1 MVSQTQRLQQPMTSN
16 DQNHPKWSAQDV
28 WLRPSSQ
35 RSTSKVRQFS
45 VKDGELKA
53 ELALE
58 SDKREKLGIKGI
70 TVFLCSH
77 ILLNNQDWSS
87 REPTPT
93 CDLQGIY
100 ITTHGGFS
108 FQPSK
113 SDARMRIKLQCR
125 EVEQPR
131 HTQWFK
137 VCSGQLSF
145 QKPQEQ
151 KRALEQWELVR
162 WSLARFRCLLSQ
174 GRLQG
179 PLTLGQPQMQIYVN
193 LPWPS
198 TTPWNLIKRS
208 PATCRHPFWKTT
220 RCHGIFRSWPG
231 SHHNCWD
238 LLDDGHTATQELS
251 LYLPRTLRCIHAGQ
265 WFDVTTYR
273 SI

>member
-1 MVSQTQRLQQPMTSN
+1 MSRLLQTCPNFGSQKEHTSASVLCTHHSRAVGYLNQMVSQTQRLQQPMTSN

-93 CDLQGIY
+93 SDLQGIY

-131 HTQWFK
+131 HTQ
-137 VCSGQLSF
+137 
-145 QKPQEQ
+145 
-151 KRALEQWELVR
+151 
-162 WSLARFRCLLSQ
+162 
-174 GRLQG
+174 
-179 PLTLGQPQMQIYVN
+179 
-193 LPWPS
+193 
-198 TTPWNLIKRS
+198 
-208 PATCRHPFWKTT
+208 
-220 RCHGIFRSWPG
+220 
-231 SHHNCWD
+231 
-238 LLDDGHTATQELS
+238 
-251 LYLPRTLRCIHAGQ
+251 
-265 WFDVTTYR
+265 
-273 SI
+273 